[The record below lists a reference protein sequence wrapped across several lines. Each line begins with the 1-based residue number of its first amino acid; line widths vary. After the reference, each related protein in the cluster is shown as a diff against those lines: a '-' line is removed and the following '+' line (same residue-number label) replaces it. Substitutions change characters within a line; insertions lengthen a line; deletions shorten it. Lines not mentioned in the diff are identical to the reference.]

1 MTTYL
6 ITGGAG
12 FIGSNLTSALVER
25 GHTVRVFDDL
35 SSGHK
40 SNLDN
45 VATDIE
51 LVIADLRD
59 EAALARACQGVD
71 YVLHQAAIP
80 SVIRS
85 VREPVL
91 THDVNV
97 NGTLRLFEAAR
108 KADVQRIIFA
118 GSSAV
123 YGDSEVLPKVESMN
137 ISPLSPY
144 ALHKAAGEYYGRL
157 YTSLYGLDVVT
168 LRYFNVFGRRQ
179 DPGSDYSAVIPKF
192 IGLMR
197 DGVAPTIFGDGS
209 QTRDFCHIDNVVEA
223 NLAAC
228 LAQNAPGHVYNV
240 ACGDR
245 ISVLDLVIRLNE
257 LLGTNIEPKFADA
270 RPGDIAHSVAGIDEA
285 RRDLGYSA
293 AVDFTEGLRRTV
305 AWYTR

>member
-12 FIGSNLTSALVER
+12 FIGSNLTAALVER
-25 GHTVRVFDDL
+25 GATVRVLDDL
-35 SSGHK
+35 SSGHR
-40 SNLDN
+40 SNLDE
-45 VATDIE
+45 VSSSID
-51 LVIADLRD
+51 LHIADLRD
-59 EAALARACQGVD
+59 EAALKAACKGVD

-85 VREPVL
+85 VREPML

-97 NGTLRLFEAAR
+97 NGTLRLFEAAKSANVR
-108 KADVQRIIFA
+108 RIVFA

-157 YTSLYGLDVVT
+157 YSALYGLDVVT

-197 DGVAPTIFGDGS
+197 NGVAPTIFGDGS

-228 LAQNAPGHVYNV
+228 IAPNAPGKVYNV

-245 ISVLDLVIRLNE
+245 ISVLDLVDRLNG
-257 LLGTNIEPKFADA
+257 LLGTDLTPTFADA
-270 RPGDIAHSVAGIDEA
+270 RPGDIEHSVAGIDEA
-285 RRDLGYSA
+285 RRDLGYQA

>member
-25 GHTVRVFDDL
+25 GHTVRVFDDH

-45 VATDIE
+45 VASDIE

-118 GSSAV
+118 VSSAV

-228 LAQNAPGHVYNV
+228 VAQNAPGHVYNV

-245 ISVLDLVIRLNE
+245 ISVLDLVVRLNE
-257 LLGTNIEPKFADA
+257 LLGTDIEPKFAEA

-293 AVDFTEGLRRTV
+293 AIDFTEGLRRTV

>member
-1 MTTYL
+1 MSTYL
-6 ITGGAG
+6 VTGGAG
-12 FIGSNLTSALVER
+12 FIGSNLTHALVER
-25 GHTVRVFDDL
+25 GHTVRVLDDL
-35 SSGHK
+35 SSGHLQ
-40 SNLDN
+40 NLSA
-45 VATDIE
+45 VAADVEFIN
-51 LVIADLRD
+51 ADLRD
-59 EAALARACQGVD
+59 EDALIKACKGVK
-71 YVLHQAAIP
+71 YILHQAAIP

-85 VREPVL
+85 VREPMV

-97 NGTLRLFEAAR
+97 NGTLRLFGVAR
-108 KADVQRIIFA
+108 QAGVQRIVFA

-123 YGDSEVLPKVESMN
+123 YGDSEVLPKVESMSV
-137 ISPLSPY
+137 SPLSPY

-179 DPGSDYSAVIPKF
+179 DPASEYSAVIPKF
-192 IGLMR
+192 IALMQ
-197 DGVAPTIFGDGS
+197 DGISPIIFGDGS

-228 LAQNAPGHVYNV
+228 VAENAAGGVYNV

-245 ISVLDLVIRLNE
+245 ISVLDLVNRLNE
-257 LLGTNIEPKFADA
+257 LLGTSLTPKFKDA
-270 RPGDIAHSVAGIDEA
+270 RPGDIAHSVAGIDAA
-285 RRDLGYSA
+285 RRDLSYTA